1 VVSAVDAT
9 RVVWVTGAGSGMGRA
24 AAVAAAADGARVV
37 LTGRRPEPLAETAQL
52 VAEAGGQ
59 SIQLPLDARDPEAV
73 SAAHEEIVAAWDGV
87 TDLVLAAG
95 LNTPDRY
102 WRDQSL
108 QGFESIVAT
117 NLTAVVRV
125 VDTVLPGMRAR
136 GSGQVVVV
144 SSYAAW
150 RFSPHAGVAYTAS
163 KTALAAVCAS
173 LNAQEAEHG
182 IRACHLCPGDV
193 DTEFLALRPKVPDAE
208 ARLVMLSPDDVAA
221 AVLFVLRSPA
231 HVRIDELVISPVAQA

>member
-1 VVSAVDAT
+1 MDAS

-24 AAVAAAADGARVV
+24 AAVAAAGDGARVV
-37 LTGRRPEPLAETAQL
+37 LTGRRPEPLAETARL

-59 SIQLPLDARDPEAV
+59 SVQLPLDARDPVALA
-73 SAAHEEIVAAWDGV
+73 SAHDEIVAAWDGV

-102 WRDQSL
+102 WRNQSIE
-108 QGFESIVAT
+108 GFESIVAT
-117 NLTAVVRV
+117 NLSAVVRV
-125 VDTVLPGMRAR
+125 IDTVLPGMRAR

-173 LNAQEAEHG
+173 LNAQQAEHG

-193 DTEFLALRPKVPDAE
+193 DTEFLALRPNVPDAK
-208 ARLVMLSPDDVAA
+208 ARLVMLSPEDVAA

-231 HVRIDELVISPVAQA
+231 HVRVDELVISPVSQA